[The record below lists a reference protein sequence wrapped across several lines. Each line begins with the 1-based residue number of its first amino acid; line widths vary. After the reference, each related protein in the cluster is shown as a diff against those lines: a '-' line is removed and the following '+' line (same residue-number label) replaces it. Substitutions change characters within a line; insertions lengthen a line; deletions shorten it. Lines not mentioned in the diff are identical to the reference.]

1 MNDGDPATAMGP
13 RLQAVWQRLR
23 DAAAT
28 VVVGM
33 EEPFQQMAI
42 ALFSRGH
49 VLVEGVPGTGKT
61 LTAKTLARLVGG
73 DFGRIQFTPD
83 IMPSDVVGTSV
94 FDLAT
99 NSFHVRTGPIFAQ
112 ILLVDEINRAP
123 AKTQAALL
131 EGMEERQVTIEGQT
145 FRLPSPF
152 LVAATQNPVEYEG
165 TYPLPE
171 AQLDRFQ
178 FKVLVDYPTA
188 DEEVDV
194 LRRHRDGGDP
204 HNLVDSLPAVVSA
217 ADVEVMQREAARV
230 RIDDAVLRY
239 ITEIGRASRQSPDLV
254 LGASPRASV
263 AVMRGAQVLALM
275 EGRDFVIPDDVKALV
290 PPAYRHRIIL
300 KPEAEIQGVTPDD
313 AVARI
318 LAGLEVPR

>member
-1 MNDGDPATAMGP
+1 MQATSESRIHRA
-13 RLQAVWQRLR
+13 WDRLR
-23 DAAAT
+23 DAAAP
-28 VVVGM
+28 VLVGM
-33 EEPFQQMAI
+33 DEPFQQLAI

-49 VLVEGVPGTGKT
+49 VLLEGVPGTGKT

-73 DFGRIQFTPD
+73 EFRRIQFTPD

-112 ILLVDEINRAP
+112 VLLVDEINRAP

-131 EGMEERQVTIEGQT
+131 EAMEERQVTIEGET
-145 FRLPSPF
+145 FALPSPF
-152 LVAATQNPVEYEG
+152 LVIATQNPVEYEG

-178 FKVLVDYPTA
+178 FKVLVDYRSA
-188 DEEVDV
+188 EEENEV
-194 LRRHRDGGDP
+194 LRRHRMGDSP
-204 HNLVDSLPAVVSA
+204 HQRAEQLEPVVT
-217 ADVEVMQREAARV
+217 ADEVLELQREAEQVRV
-230 RIDDAVLRY
+230 DEAVLEY
-239 ITEIGRASRQSPDLV
+239 ITGIGRASRRSADLA

-263 AVMRGAQVLALM
+263 SVLRGAQVLALM

-290 PPAYRHRIIL
+290 PPAYRHRIVL

-318 LAGLEVPR
+318 LASIEVPR

>member
-1 MNDGDPATAMGP
+1 MQATGES
-13 RLQAVWQRLR
+13 RVRQAWAQLR
-23 DAAAT
+23 QAAAT
-28 VVVGM
+28 VMVGM
-33 EEPFQQMAI
+33 DEPFRQMAI

-61 LTAKTLARLVGG
+61 LMAKTLAHLVGS
-73 DFGRIQFTPD
+73 DFRRIQFTPD

-94 FDLAT
+94 FDLGT
-99 NSFHVRTGPIFAQ
+99 NSFHVRTGPLFAQ
-112 ILLVDEINRAP
+112 IVLVDEINRAP

-131 EGMEERQVTIEGQT
+131 EAMEERQVTIEGET
-145 FRLPSPF
+145 FALPSPF

-178 FKVLVDYPTA
+178 FKVLVDYRSA
-188 DEEVDV
+188 DEESEV

-204 HNLVDSLPAVVSA
+204 HRQAEELRPVLA
-217 ADVEVMQREAARV
+217 ANEVLDLQREAERV
-230 RIDDAVLRY
+230 RVDDAVVEY
-239 ITEIGRASRQSPDLV
+239 ITSIGRASRRSADLA

-263 AVMRGAQVLALM
+263 AVLRGAQVLALM
-275 EGRDFVIPDDVKALV
+275 EGRDFVIPDDVKFLV
-290 PPAYRHRIIL
+290 PPAYRHRIVL
-300 KPEAEIQGVTPDD
+300 KPEAEIQGVSADD

-318 LAGLEVPR
+318 LATVEVPR